1 MSAYGEGY
9 DAGFNNQPYD
19 NPYPEGTRDN
29 EQYLYGYCIGEDMSE
44 AAYGWSATV
53 KHGLPQNTD

>member
-1 MSAYGEGY
+1 MSAYEEGY

-29 EQYLYGYCIGEDMSE
+29 EQYLYGYCIGEDMNE
-44 AAYGWSATV
+44 AAYG
-53 KHGLPQNTD
+53 